1 MLAYYNDLSE
11 LEINA
16 NDSNIL
22 FQIGN
27 SSFYKSNYLYRIRN
41 ESEPYNILIKDVIPA
56 NKTSVYGLTIL
67 NQNNSSF
74 RILAPYFDN
83 CSLKVSDYFS
93 SRTISGCNNSNITND
108 STTLEIHPV
117 RPPFFDSLFS
127 AALLGIVAYAVYLI
141 TKKVMSLA

>member
-1 MLAYYNDLSE
+1 MLAHYNGLSE

-16 NDSNIL
+16 NDSNVL

-27 SSFYKSNYLYRIRN
+27 SSFYKTDYLYRIRN
-41 ESEPYNILIKDVIPA
+41 ESGAYNILIKEIVPE

-74 RILAPYFDN
+74 RILAPYSDN
-83 CSLKVSDYFS
+83 CSLKISDYFS

-108 STTLEIHPV
+108 ATTLEIRPV